1 MGKKKNLNGLDEFE
15 IEFIENKMK
24 GDSALNYLTSEGLC
38 TKLKSLN
45 FKLNVKCKNEKQK
58 KFIRN
63 LQDLDL
69 KLNICDAPAGVGK
82 SLLALT
88 AGLFLLKNCSVSK
101 IIIIVP
107 TVEASE
113 ATKIGLLPGNVEE
126 KIKPFQMATI
136 STLEKILK
144 ISGNID
150 YKGIAQQLIN
160 SGLIEFELLSYA
172 RGKTFDDAFIII
184 DEAENLSKRE
194 TLLLIGRMG
203 EGNTKIAILGDK
215 EQCDRK
221 GIRDFNDSGLVHA
234 KEKLID
240 VEGVSIDEFT
250 NNDIVRNTF
259 ITRIFE
265 KW

>member
-1 MGKKKNLNGLDEFE
+1 MVKKKNLQNLSEAELD
-15 IEFIENKMK
+15 FIEEKMK

-38 TKLKSLN
+38 TKLKALN
-45 FKLNVKCKNEKQK
+45 FKLDIKCKNNKQK
-58 KFIRN
+58 NFIKN
-63 LQDLDL
+63 LQDLNV

-88 AGLFLLKNCSVSK
+88 AGLYHLKNGNVSK
-101 IIIIVP
+101 VIVIVP

-113 ATKIGLLPGNVEE
+113 ATKIGLLPGSVEE

-136 STLEKILK
+136 STIEKILK
-144 ISGNID
+144 LSGNIG
-150 YKGIAQQLIN
+150 YKETAQHLI
-160 SGLIEFELLSYA
+160 SGGLIEFELLSYA

-203 EGNTKIAILGDK
+203 EGNTKIALLGDRA
-215 EQCDRK
+215 QCDRK
-221 GIRDFNDSGLVHA
+221 GIRDFNDSGLIHA
-234 KEKLID
+234 KEKLIGID
-240 VEGVSIDEFT
+240 GVAVDEFS
-250 NNDIVRNTF
+250 NEDIVRNNF
-259 ITRIFE
+259 ITKVFE